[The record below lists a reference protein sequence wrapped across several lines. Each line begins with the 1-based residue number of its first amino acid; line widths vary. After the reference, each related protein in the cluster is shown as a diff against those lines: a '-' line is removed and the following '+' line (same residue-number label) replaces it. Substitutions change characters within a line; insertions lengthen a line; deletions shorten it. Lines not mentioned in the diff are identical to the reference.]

1 MVVTRQLCVLVALF
15 LGKVVCLLLCSFI
28 RLGGVHSSGIYLTQV
43 NGRGLTYFIQ
53 KEVMPWLTV
62 CFCIMTALWDYA
74 LQVATGMAYLESKR
88 FIHRDLACRN
98 VLLAA
103 ADKVKCFIHQFT
115 CQAFTEMVHG
125 CCVYV

>member
-1 MVVTRQLCVLVALF
+1 VVL
-15 LGKVVCLLLCSFI
+15 
-28 RLGGVHSSGIYLTQV
+28 YLTQV
-43 NGRGLTYFIQ
+43 NGRGLPYSIQ
-53 KEVMPWLTV
+53 KEVMPSLTV

-103 ADKVKCFIHQFT
+103 ADKVKRFIHKFV
-115 CQAFTEMVHG
+115 CQTFMEMVCG
-125 CCVYV
+125 CCVYM